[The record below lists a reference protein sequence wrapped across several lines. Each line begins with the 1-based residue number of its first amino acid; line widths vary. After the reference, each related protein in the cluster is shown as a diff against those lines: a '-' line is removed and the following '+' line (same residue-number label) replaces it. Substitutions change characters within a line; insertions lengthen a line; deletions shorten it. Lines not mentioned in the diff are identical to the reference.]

1 LILDSVPGLTT
12 TPRIPR
18 LTHRPVLVAP
28 PLLHLHAALPRT
40 PEITEPVSILLPLR
54 HKPSVALAAVHA
66 AVAQR
71 NIARLDVV
79 VLDVGCTEATYRAL
93 SREYGDDPR
102 VRLLDT
108 ACLPTGWSRSS
119 HRCQQLAV
127 GARGRILLFADPAA
141 PLGPY
146 AAAAGAALLRR
157 QQLDLLVLD
166 AGGRRRTGRFAV
178 AADTEA
184 YWRIGGHR
192 AAAHDPHPL
201 ALLRAM
207 RRAHAATGLA
217 DGRRVIPA
225 NTRVRRANLPAEPHT
240 PYFLQLQNRDFA
252 DSTLGSIGTTARKLL
267 AAFRATGVDLA
278 GLGEP
283 SEVEGASAAS
293 GVNGTK
299 EPNGASGLGAIGGIG
314 GMNGVGQMRGPS
326 GSSGALGIRGAR
338 STALGAS
345 DLSEMSARERA
356 WLESTS
362 AGGATGTLCAD
373 WTGDEEVVDAGVDAK
388 ADADAAVNADADGP
402 GDGEKVQAGRD
413 SGGWQRVAARGG
425 GHRAGNWAGPNQA
438 GRGQSVDKP
447 GRAAELGQAGR
458 SQGAGRMGCAAR
470 LAGAVNRAGRL
481 LGTAHGGAGG
491 RGRAGGVL
499 GGT

>member
-1 LILDSVPGLTT
+1 
-12 TPRIPR
+12 
-18 LTHRPVLVAP
+18 
-28 PLLHLHAALPRT
+28 
-40 PEITEPVSILLPLR
+40 
-54 HKPSVALAAVHA
+54 
-66 AVAQR
+66 
-71 NIARLDVV
+71 
-79 VLDVGCTEATYRAL
+79 
-93 SREYGDDPR
+93 
-102 VRLLDT
+102 
-108 ACLPTGWSRSS
+108 
-119 HRCQQLAV
+119 
-127 GARGRILLFADPAA
+127 
-141 PLGPY
+141 
-146 AAAAGAALLRR
+146 
-157 QQLDLLVLD
+157 
-166 AGGRRRTGRFAV
+166 
-178 AADTEA
+178 
-184 YWRIGGHR
+184 
-192 AAAHDPHPL
+192 
-201 ALLRAM
+201 
-207 RRAHAATGLA
+207 
-217 DGRRVIPA
+217 
-225 NTRVRRANLPAEPHT
+225 VRRANLPAEPHT

-388 ADADAAVNADADGP
+388 ADANVGADADAAVNADADGP

-413 SGGWQRVAARGG
+413 
-425 GHRAGNWAGPNQA
+425 
-438 GRGQSVDKP
+438 
-447 GRAAELGQAGR
+447 
-458 SQGAGRMGCAAR
+458 
-470 LAGAVNRAGRL
+470 
-481 LGTAHGGAGG
+481 
-491 RGRAGGVL
+491 
-499 GGT
+499 

>member
-1 LILDSVPGLTT
+1 M
-12 TPRIPR
+12 
-18 LTHRPVLVAP
+18 
-28 PLLHLHAALPRT
+28 
-40 PEITEPVSILLPLR
+40 LLPLR
-54 HKPSVALAAVHA
+54 HEPSVALTAVRA

-93 SREYGDDPR
+93 AREYGDDPR

-108 ACLPTGWSRSS
+108 ACLPAGWSRTS

-127 GARGRILLFADPAA
+127 GARGRILFFADPAA

-207 RRAHAATGLA
+207 RRVHAATAIA

-225 NTRVRRANLPAEPHT
+225 HTRAHAEDLPPEPHT
-240 PYFLQLQNRDFA
+240 PYFRELQSRDFT
-252 DSTLGSIGTTARKLL
+252 DTTLGSLGSTARKLL

-278 GLGEP
+278 GLGGDGTGSMP
-283 SEVEGASAAS
+283 GAGVDDGTAAGAAAAAAYRRSAY
-293 GVNGTK
+293 
-299 EPNGASGLGAIGGIG
+299 EEL
-314 GMNGVGQMRGPS
+314 
-326 GSSGALGIRGAR
+326 
-338 STALGAS
+338 
-345 DLSEMSARERA
+345 SARQRA
-356 WLESTS
+356 RLEP
-362 AGGATGTLCAD
+362 TGTLCAE
-373 WTGDEEVVDAGVDAK
+373 WIGEDEEAEA
-388 ADADAAVNADADGP
+388 
-402 GDGEKVQAGRD
+402 QAEAPEPA
-413 SGGWQRVAARGG
+413 S
-425 GHRAGNWAGPNQA
+425 
-438 GRGQSVDKP
+438 
-447 GRAAELGQAGR
+447 
-458 SQGAGRMGCAAR
+458 
-470 LAGAVNRAGRL
+470 
-481 LGTAHGGAGG
+481 
-491 RGRAGGVL
+491 
-499 GGT
+499 

>member
-1 LILDSVPGLTT
+1 LRHPAVTAWQWRLTSLILDIVPGLTT
-12 TPRIPR
+12 TPRILR

-28 PLLHLHAALPRT
+28 PLLHLHAVLPRT

-79 VLDVGCTEATYRAL
+79 VLDVGCTEATYRVL

-108 ACLPTGWSRSS
+108 ACLPAGWSRSS

-127 GARGRILLFADPAA
+127 GARGRILFFADPAA

-225 NTRVRRANLPAEPHT
+225 NTRVRQANLPPEPHT

-283 SEVEGASAAS
+283 SEIEGASEAS
-293 GVNGTK
+293 GVNGL
-299 EPNGASGLGAIGGIG
+299 NGINGIN
-314 GMNGVGQMRGPS
+314 GMNRTGGVNGVSQMKGS
-326 GSSGALGIRGAR
+326 NGSSGMLGVRGAR
-338 STALGAS
+338 GSAPGAS

-373 WTGDEEVVDAGVDAK
+373 WAGDDEAMEVQVEGQVEVEPNVGADVDAGVG
-388 ADADAAVNADADGP
+388 ADVDGSA
-402 GDGEKVQAGRD
+402 GGEKV
-413 SGGWQRVAARGG
+413 RVGK
-425 GHRAGNWAGPNQA
+425 
-438 GRGQSVDKP
+438 D
-447 GRAAELGQAGR
+447 
-458 SQGAGRMGCAAR
+458 
-470 LAGAVNRAGRL
+470 
-481 LGTAHGGAGG
+481 
-491 RGRAGGVL
+491 
-499 GGT
+499 

>member
-1 LILDSVPGLTT
+1 MPGLTT
-12 TPRIPR
+12 TSRIPR
-18 LTHRPVLVAP
+18 FAHRPVLVAP
-28 PLLHLHAALPRT
+28 PLLHLHAVLPRT

-79 VLDVGCTEATYRAL
+79 VLDVGCTEATYRVL

-108 ACLPTGWSRSS
+108 ACLPSGWSRTS

-127 GARGRILLFADPAA
+127 GARGRILFFVDPAA

-157 QQLDLLVLD
+157 EHLDLLVLD

-225 NTRVRRANLPAEPHT
+225 HTRVHQANLPPEPHT

-267 AAFRATGVDLA
+267 AAFRATGMDLA
-278 GLGEP
+278 GLGDP
-283 SEVEGASAAS
+283 ADVEGATGESEASRAS
-293 GVNGTK
+293 GARGST
-299 EPNGASGLGAIGGIG
+299 GSGGSAGSAGGRDAG
-314 GMNGVGQMRGPS
+314 DR
-326 GSSGALGIRGAR
+326 
-338 STALGAS
+338 
-345 DLSEMSARERA
+345 SEMSAR
-356 WLESTS
+356 
-362 AGGATGTLCAD
+362 
-373 WTGDEEVVDAGVDAK
+373 
-388 ADADAAVNADADGP
+388 
-402 GDGEKVQAGRD
+402 
-413 SGGWQRVAARGG
+413 
-425 GHRAGNWAGPNQA
+425 
-438 GRGQSVDKP
+438 
-447 GRAAELGQAGR
+447 
-458 SQGAGRMGCAAR
+458 
-470 LAGAVNRAGRL
+470 
-481 LGTAHGGAGG
+481 
-491 RGRAGGVL
+491 
-499 GGT
+499 